1 MSLPPAKPRIHA
13 KALIH
18 GFDGKRSL
26 FGTISGNVLQK
37 PVLAGIPQVFSG
49 CLGQFTLKL

>member
-49 CLGQFTLKL
+49 CLGQFTLKV